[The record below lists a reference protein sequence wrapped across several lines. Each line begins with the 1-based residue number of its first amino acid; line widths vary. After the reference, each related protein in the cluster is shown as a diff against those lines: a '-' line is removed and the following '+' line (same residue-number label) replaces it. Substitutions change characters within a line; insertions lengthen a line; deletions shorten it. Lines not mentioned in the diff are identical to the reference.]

1 MSNRN
6 QGGTMRKREKKGR
19 MGKNNKN
26 KENSKKMEEIT
37 RGKKKNEE

>member
-6 QGGTMRKREKKGR
+6 KGGTMRKKKGR

-26 KENSKKMEEIT
+26 KEKTVRKWK
-37 RGKKKNEE
+37 R

>member
-6 QGGTMRKREKKGR
+6 QGGTMRKREEKGR

-26 KENSKKMEEIT
+26 KEKTVRKWK
-37 RGKKKNEE
+37 R

>member
-26 KENSKKMEEIT
+26 KEKTVRKWK
-37 RGKKKNEE
+37 R